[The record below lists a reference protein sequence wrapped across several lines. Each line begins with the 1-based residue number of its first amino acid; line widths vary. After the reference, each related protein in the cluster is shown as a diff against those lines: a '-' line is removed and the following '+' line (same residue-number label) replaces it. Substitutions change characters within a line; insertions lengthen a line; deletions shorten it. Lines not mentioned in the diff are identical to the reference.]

1 MNFRQIGIFAN
12 RDKPEALDFLRRLV
26 GVIETKGTRVLVS
39 PVLKDILPGRPTF
52 PPEQPDLIL
61 SLGGDGT
68 LLRCVHL
75 NQDLCPV
82 LGVNLGNLGFMTAS
96 DRGRIET
103 DLERLNSGDFLV
115 EERDLLQVEI
125 SNTACGSMYHY
136 ALNECVVSHSRPGR
150 MCSLSVSVD
159 GIDMGVVNGDGLLVS
174 TPTGST
180 AYALACGGPLIL
192 PALPCM
198 ELVAISPHSLF
209 VRPLV
214 LAPQSRVEISLA
226 GEGHALAVIDGQ
238 EAMPFP
244 SSERLIIRLG
254 SKKARLVFF
263 EMDSFLHRIQKKLMW
278 GYR

>member
-1 MNFRQIGIFAN
+1 MSFRQIGFFAN
-12 RDKPEALDFLRRLV
+12 RDKLEAPDFLHRLA
-26 GVIETKGTRVLVS
+26 GIIEAKKTRVLVS
-39 PVLKDILPGRPTF
+39 PILKEILPGRPTF

-68 LLRCVHL
+68 LLRCVHQ

-96 DRGRIET
+96 DRDTIER
-103 DLERLNSGDFLV
+103 DLERLDSGDFLV
-115 EERDLLQVEI
+115 EARDLLQVEI
-125 SNTACGSMYHY
+125 GSRTHY

-159 GIDMGVVNGDGLLVS
+159 GIDLGIVNGDGLLVS

-192 PALPCM
+192 PTLPCL

-214 LAPQSRVEISLA
+214 LSPQSRVEISLA
-226 GEGHALAVIDGQ
+226 GEGIALAVIDGQ
-238 EAMPFP
+238 EAIPFS
-244 SSERLIIRLG
+244 SSERLVIHLG
-254 SKKARLVFF
+254 AKKARLVFF
-263 EMDSFLHRIQKKLMW
+263 DTDSFLHRIQKKLMW
-278 GYR
+278 GVR

>member
-1 MNFRQIGIFAN
+1 LSFRQIGFFAN
-12 RDKPEALDFLRRLV
+12 RDKPEALDFLHRLV
-26 GVIETKGTRVLVS
+26 GVIETKETRVLVS

-68 LLRCVHL
+68 LLRCVHQ

-96 DRGRIET
+96 DRGRMET
-103 DLERLNSGDFLV
+103 DLQRLNSGDFLV

-125 SNTACGSMYHY
+125 GNQTHY

-192 PALPCM
+192 PTLPCL

-214 LAPQSRVEISLA
+214 LSPQSRVEISLA
-226 GEGHALAVIDGQ
+226 GEGQALAVIDGQ
-238 EAMPFP
+238 EAMPFS
-244 SSERLIIRLG
+244 SSECLIIRLG

>member
-1 MNFRQIGIFAN
+1 MSFRQIGVFAN
-12 RDKPEALDFLRRLV
+12 RDKVEALEFLRHLM
-26 GVIETKGTRVLVS
+26 GTIETKETRVLVS
-39 PVLKDILPGRPTF
+39 RAIEDIFPDRPTF

-68 LLRCVHL
+68 LLRCVHSNL
-75 NQDLCPV
+75 DLCPV

-103 DLERLNSGDFLV
+103 DLERLQSGDYLV

-125 SNTACGSMYHY
+125 GNTACGSIYHY

-150 MCSLSVSVD
+150 ICSLSVSVD
-159 GIDMGVVNGDGLLVS
+159 GVNLGVVNGDGLLVS

-192 PALPCM
+192 PVLPCLA
-198 ELVAISPHSLF
+198 LVAISPHSLF

-214 LAPQSRVEISLA
+214 LSPQSQVEISLA
-226 GEGHALAVIDGQ
+226 GEGQALAVIDGQ
-238 EAMPFP
+238 EVIPF
-244 SSERLIIRLG
+244 SSSQRLIVRLG

-263 EMDSFLHRIQKKLMW
+263 ETDSFLHRIQKKLMW

>member
-1 MNFRQIGIFAN
+1 M
-12 RDKPEALDFLRRLV
+12 
-26 GVIETKGTRVLVS
+26 
-39 PVLKDILPGRPTF
+39 
-52 PPEQPDLIL
+52 
-61 SLGGDGT
+61 
-68 LLRCVHL
+68 
-75 NQDLCPV
+75 

-96 DRGRIET
+96 DRTRIET

-115 EERDLLQVEI
+115 ETRDLLQVEI
-125 SNTACGSMYHY
+125 GDRTHY

-159 GIDMGVVNGDGLLVS
+159 GVDMGVVNGDGLLVS

-192 PALPCM
+192 PALPCL

-226 GEGHALAVIDGQ
+226 GEGQALAVIDGQ
-238 EAMPFP
+238 EAMPF
-244 SSERLIIRLG
+244 SASERLILRLG

-263 EMDSFLHRIQKKLMW
+263 EKDSFLHRIQKKLMW

>member
-1 MNFRQIGIFAN
+1 LSFQRIGFFAN
-12 RDKPEALDFLRRLV
+12 RDKLEALDFLRRLV
-26 GVIETKGTRVLVS
+26 GMIETKETRVLVP
-39 PVLKDILPGRPTF
+39 PVWEEILPGRATF
-52 PPEQPDLIL
+52 PPEQPDLLL

-68 LLRCVHL
+68 LLRCVHQY
-75 NQDLCPV
+75 QDLCPV

-96 DRGRIET
+96 DRERIEA
-103 DLERLNSGDFLV
+103 DWERLNAGDFLV
-115 EERDLLQVEI
+115 EARDLLQVEI
-125 SNTACGSMYHY
+125 GSRTHY

-159 GIDMGVVNGDGLLVS
+159 GVDMGVVNGDGLLVS

-192 PALPCM
+192 PALPCL

-214 LAPQSRVEISLA
+214 LAPQSQVEISLV
-226 GEGHALAVIDGQ
+226 GKGQALAVLDGQ
-238 EAMPFP
+238 ETMSIS
-244 SSERLIIRLG
+244 SSERLVLHLG

-263 EMDSFLHRIQKKLMW
+263 EKDSFLHRIQKKLMW

>member
-1 MNFRQIGIFAN
+1 MSFRQIGLFAN
-12 RDKPEALDFLRRLV
+12 RDKLEALDFLRRLA
-26 GVIETKGTRVLVS
+26 GRIETEETRVLVS
-39 PVLKDILPGRPTF
+39 PVLKDFFPGRPTF

-68 LLRCVHL
+68 LLRCVHV

-82 LGVNLGNLGFMTAS
+82 LGVNLGNLGFMTAT
-96 DRGRIET
+96 DRTRIET
-103 DLERLNSGDFLV
+103 DLQRLNAGDFLV
-115 EERDLLQVEI
+115 ETRDLLQVEI
-125 SNTACGSMYHY
+125 GNQTHY

-150 MCSLSVSVD
+150 MCSLSVAVD
-159 GIDMGVVNGDGLLVS
+159 GVDMGIVNGDGLLVS

-192 PALPCM
+192 PALPCL

-226 GEGHALAVIDGQ
+226 GEGQALAVIDGQ
-238 EAMPFP
+238 KTVLLS
-244 SSERLIIRLG
+244 SSERLAIHLG

-263 EMDSFLHRIQKKLMW
+263 EKDSFLHRIQKKLMW
-278 GYR
+278 GFR

>member
-1 MNFRQIGIFAN
+1 MSFRRIGFFAN
-12 RDKPEALDFLRRLV
+12 RDKLEALDFLHRLV
-26 GVIETKGTRVLVS
+26 GMIETKETRVLVS
-39 PVLKDILPGRPTF
+39 PVLKDILPGRATF

-68 LLRCVHL
+68 LLRCVHI

-96 DRGRIET
+96 DRERIEA
-103 DLERLNSGDFLV
+103 DWERLNAGDFLV
-115 EERDLLQVEI
+115 EARDLLQVEI
-125 SNTACGSMYHY
+125 GNRTHY
-136 ALNECVVSHSRPGR
+136 ALNECVVSHGRPGR

-159 GIDMGVVNGDGLLVS
+159 GVDMGVVNGDGLLVS

-192 PALPCM
+192 PALPCL

-226 GEGHALAVIDGQ
+226 GEGQALAVLDGQ
-238 EAMPFP
+238 EAMPIS
-244 SSERLIIRLG
+244 SSEHLIIRLG
-254 SKKARLVFF
+254 SKQARLVFF
-263 EMDSFLHRIQKKLMW
+263 EKDSFLHRIQEKLMW